1 MGGMGLLFILVGVDV
16 VLGPTITLII
26 FKQGKR
32 GLKLDLAIIGTVQLA
47 ALLYGVHVMY
57 LARPAFIAFVKGQF
71 QVATAAELE
80 PKRLAEAKYPQ
91 FRHPPIGK
99 PMFVAA
105 DVPDDPRSRA
115 ELTNAVMAGLDV
127 QHFPKYYV
135 PYSER
140 TREILAA
147 SQPIERIRKD
157 EPETGK
163 IIDAYLA
170 RSGKKESDLRYLPL
184 RGREAWIAALIDART
199 AEPVKLLLAEN
210 M

>member
-1 MGGMGLLFILVGVDV
+1 
-16 VLGPTITLII
+16 
-26 FKQGKR
+26 
-32 GLKLDLAIIGTVQLA
+32 
-47 ALLYGVHVMY
+47 
-57 LARPAFIAFVKGQF
+57 
-71 QVATAAELE
+71 
-80 PKRLAEAKYPQ
+80 
-91 FRHPPIGK
+91 
-99 PMFVAA
+99 
-105 DVPDDPRSRA
+105 
-115 ELTNAVMAGLDV
+115 
-127 QHFPKYYV
+127 V